1 MYTCVAK
8 NVVGKAYVAAYLQV
22 ASASQLFLEWVFTL
36 NTEDNYEHPVFTVLQ
51 SVAKFLCSIRYFLA
65 SSEGAK

>member
-36 NTEDNYEHPVFTVLQ
+36 NTEDNYEHPVEDNYEHPV
-51 SVAKFLCSIRYFLA
+51 
-65 SSEGAK
+65 